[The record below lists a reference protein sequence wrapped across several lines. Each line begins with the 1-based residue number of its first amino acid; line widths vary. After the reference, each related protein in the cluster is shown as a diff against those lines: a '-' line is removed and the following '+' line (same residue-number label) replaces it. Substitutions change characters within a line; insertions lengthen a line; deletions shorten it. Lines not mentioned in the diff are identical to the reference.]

1 MFTKLVTQVTLM
13 IFVDVIAQCTVLR
26 CDQERGRCERTLR
39 ASLQQVLLASVNGT
53 AEANGTG
60 TIA

>member
-1 MFTKLVTQVTLM
+1 M
-13 IFVDVIAQCTVLR
+13 IFVDVIAQCTVPR

-39 ASLQQVLLASVNGT
+39 ASLQQLLLASVNGT

-60 TIA
+60 TMA